1 MFRLWFS
8 ISRLLI
14 SPGWRRELA
23 LENLALPQQLAV
35 MKRQCP
41 RPRLRAADRRFWVSL
56 SRVWPNWRK
65 PLLLVRPDTV
75 IGWHRRGFRFFWT
88 WISRR
93 KRSGR
98 PGTRSDLR
106 DLVPRMAGANPL
118 WGAPRIHGELL
129 KLDRYAYRSEDF
141 VLVALNYAAL

>member
-56 SRVWPNWRK
+56 SQVWPNWRGFGCGETGDRRWLASTKDSGFSGSGFPGGSARVDRERVETSEIWCASWRK
-65 PLLLVRPDTV
+65 P
-75 IGWHRRGFRFFWT
+75 I
-88 WISRR
+88 
-93 KRSGR
+93 
-98 PGTRSDLR
+98 
-106 DLVPRMAGANPL
+106 
-118 WGAPRIHGELL
+118 
-129 KLDRYAYRSEDF
+129 
-141 VLVALNYAAL
+141 